1 MVPVHGEHMDRA
13 AALRRIDDSFALA
26 DAFVA
31 QFGMSTPRRSWP
43 IWRRPWELAHLAQAM
58 GTRIGPYG
66 GVNLQT
72 MSIAKARSGPA
83 RPIRLAFS
91 GVAPVTPEEAR

>member
-13 AALRRIDDSFALA
+13 AALRRIDDSIALVDHA

-31 QFGMSTPRRSWP
+31 
-43 IWRRPWELAHLAQAM
+43 ELGDEHAETTLAYLAQAM

-66 GVNLQT
+66 GVDLQT
-72 MSIAKARSGPA
+72 ISIAKARSGPA